1 MLVRA
6 SVLVNVVACPDT
18 GIRSRARDPDS
29 DVAAHT
35 RLTEMHKYVKRM
47 LAILS
52 ADGERELYVLLATV
66 LGEQHAGSAPG
77 LHRMHMSGPGS
88 ANRGED
94 ADLMGGGL
102 LARVPLRW
110 RRFES

>member
-1 MLVRA
+1 MLARA
-6 SVLVNVVACPDT
+6 SALVNVVACSDT

-29 DVAAHT
+29 DVVAHT
-35 RLTEMHKYVKRM
+35 RLTEMHKYMERM

-52 ADGERELYVLLATV
+52 ADGERELHVLLAAV
-66 LGEQHAGSAPG
+66 LGEQHAGSATG

-88 ANRGED
+88 ANRGQD

-110 RRFES
+110 RRCES